1 VSTSPPA
8 TGLRFEHAHPPTR
21 IVVGAGE
28 AGCVAG
34 ILDEL
39 GLERPLIVCGGTVS
53 RGPQLAAV
61 LAGLGDRP
69 AVVFDEVGRHGE
81 LTSLAGGADLAR
93 EVRADVLISVGGGAA
108 IDSAKFIAVLL
119 GREGE
124 LAEYQV
130 PHARDGMIAERRR
143 LTAATLP
150 HIAIPTTAGSSSEI
164 MPWTGVRDPEQGIK
178 RLFCDDALI
187 PKVAVLDPEL
197 AAPTG
202 PELTATSGATA
213 LARAVEALYSAD
225 RQPLA
230 DAYALQAL
238 RLLVEPLPRAVA
250 DGADLEARSATLVGS
265 LISGIAAQNAMVSV
279 VHAVGHAVGGRYA
292 LQHGIAHAIL
302 LPRAA
307 ARCLPAIG
315 DRQYDLLAALG
326 GRAGAATPDEAGE
339 ESVRLLADL
348 VGGLPIPGRLRDA
361 GVPESDLPTLA
372 ALVQS
377 EPMLR
382 TAPVELGAPDLLE
395 LLVDAW

>member
-1 VSTSPPA
+1 
-8 TGLRFEHAHPPTR
+8 
-21 IVVGAGE
+21 
-28 AGCVAG
+28 
-34 ILDEL
+34 
-39 GLERPLIVCGGTVS
+39 
-53 RGPQLAAV
+53 
-61 LAGLGDRP
+61 
-69 AVVFDEVGRHGE
+69 
-81 LTSLAGGADLAR
+81 
-93 EVRADVLISVGGGAA
+93 
-108 IDSAKFIAVLL
+108 
-119 GREGE
+119 
-124 LAEYQV
+124 
-130 PHARDGMIAERRR
+130 MIAERRR
-143 LTAATLP
+143 LSGATLP

-238 RLLVEPLPRAVA
+238 RLLVEPLPRAIA
-250 DGADLEARSATLVGS
+250 DGADLEARSSTLVGS

-315 DRQYDLLAALG
+315 ERQYDLLAALG
-326 GRAGAATPDEAGE
+326 GRAGGATPDEAGE

-348 VGGLPIPGRLRDA
+348 VGGLPIPRRLREA

-382 TAPVELGAPDLLE
+382 TAPVELGEPDLLE